1 MSRLAPFGGS
11 DAAWDRLVDALG
23 ATSPYTYSGWARFK
37 ADDGWTPLRLTD
49 PAGRCAVQ
57 LLVKRAVPGVV
68 VGWAPGSPLGDVSA
82 CTTAD
87 VLAHLRAARRAVVH
101 YVRLGATY
109 SSRDADEQA
118 LRDGGWSTVDTP
130 LSSGRS
136 LIVSLQHDE
145 ATRLAACSSNW
156 SRNLKRGRSRDNVV
170 SVWTSPD
177 PRSVAAL
184 HDELQNFKG
193 AHVVDWRSQPER
205 IAALIREFGDR
216 LVVVQCRDVNGD
228 LHAVRGAII
237 CSGSAFDIIAA
248 TSIEGRRRYS
258 SHVALWEL
266 MNELARRGIREFD
279 MGGVDPVRNKG
290 VYDFKHGVGAHDVHY
305 LGERDAATPAIL
317 RSVLGRIVASR
328 VA

>member
-11 DAAWDRLVDALG
+11 DASWDRLIDELG

-37 ADDGWTPLRLTD
+37 ADDGWSPLRLTD

-57 LLVKRAVPGVV
+57 LLVKHTAPGAVVA
-68 VGWAPGSPLGDVSA
+68 WAPGSPLGDVSA

-87 VLAHLRAARRAVVH
+87 VLANLRAARRAVIH
-101 YVRLGATY
+101 YVRLGATHA
-109 SSRDADEQA
+109 SRDTDEQA
-118 LRDGGWSTVDTP
+118 LRAGGWSTVDAP
-130 LSSGRS
+130 LSSGQS
-136 LIVSLQHDE
+136 LIVPLQDDE
-145 ATRLAACSSNW
+145 ATRLVACSSNW
-156 SRNLKRGRSRDNVV
+156 SRNLKRGRSRDNLV

-177 PRSVAAL
+177 PRSIADL

-193 AHVVDWRSQPER
+193 AHVVDWRSQSER
-205 IAALIREFGDR
+205 ITALIREFGDR
-216 LVVVQCRDVNGD
+216 LVVVQCRDGNGD

-237 CSGSAFDIIAA
+237 CSGAAFDIIAA

-266 MNELARRGIREFD
+266 MNELARRGVGKFD

-290 VYDFKHGVGAHDVHY
+290 VYDFKHGVGAHDVRY
-305 LGERDAATPAIL
+305 LGEWDAASPAIL
-317 RSVLGRIVASR
+317 RSVLGRIVSSR